1 MSVNKVI
8 LLGNVGGDPEIRY
21 PAPDNPVAFFSLATS
36 ETRGGI
42 KVTEWHN
49 IVMTGRSAA
58 LAERFIR
65 KGTKLYLEG
74 SLRTREYTDRL
85 HITRKR
91 TEVFA
96 TTFEL
101 LGRPQDTGTAQSHD
115 TSTSQQP
122 T

>member
-21 PAPDNPVAFFSLATS
+21 PAPDTPVAFFSLATS

-74 SLRTREYTDRL
+74 SLSTREYTDRL

-101 LGRPQDTGTAQSHD
+101 LGRSQDTGAAQSTD
-115 TSTSQQP
+115 TSISQQP

>member
-21 PAPDNPVAFFSLATS
+21 PAPDSPVAFFSLATG
-36 ETRGGI
+36 ETRGGV

-58 LAERFIR
+58 YAEKFIR

-96 TTFEL
+96 STFEI
-101 LGRPQDTGTAQSHD
+101 LGRSQEGATAQPNIP
-115 TSTSQQP
+115 TSQQP